1 MDIQIIEK
9 NLSLTLYGVSG
20 TATNQNWGQT
30 GFALMNEMW
39 KQIKAG
45 NLKHKGLN
53 VWVYETGNKMFTGVE
68 LDDDKPGPEILL
80 ELKTITLPK
89 YAYYKHVGPYSQIGN
104 AGSKVTKELIRRGL
118 QTGLP
123 YIEIY
128 GHWTADEAKLETALI
143 WCLK

>member
-9 NLSLTLYGVSG
+9 KLSLALYGVSG
-20 TATNQNWGQT
+20 AATNQNWGQT
-30 GFALMNEMW
+30 GFVLMNEMW

-53 VWVYETGNKMFTGVE
+53 VWVYEAGNKMFTGVE
-68 LDDDKPGPEILL
+68 LNGEKPGSEVLL
-80 ELKTITLPK
+80 ESKIINLPK

-104 AGSKVTKELIRRGL
+104 AGSKVTAELTRRGS

-128 GHWTADEAKLETALI
+128 GHWTEDETKLETELI
-143 WCLK
+143 WSLT